1 MNGLCTKV
9 FAYIG
14 FVLIFLSI
22 SNCETKSAPA
32 PLAKKGLLDLRT
44 TPIETQDLIPLSGE
58 WEFYWEKF
66 ISPLDFPDDSLTIY
80 ENVPSAWNSYL
91 DSNQQPYP
99 RNGFASFKLR
109 LLLPPNAIQKNL
121 NIKIPEIASAY
132 KLYINGELVLEQGE
146 ISEIYRNTQARIK
159 PRILGIIGSES
170 QEIIFHISNYGYNDG
185 GFWSPIEIGFEEEI
199 QREHFLS
206 TSKEVFLFGSIM
218 IMGLYHIGFYF
229 FRRSEK
235 SILFFSIFCF
245 LIAIRTIVTGNRVFL
260 EVFPY
265 ISWENFYRLEYLS
278 FYAAPAP
285 FFMFV
290 RSLYKELMNHYFS
303 RFYVLISLAFV
314 PTVFFPV
321 NFYTKTVR
329 YFQILTLIGVL
340 YILWVII
347 KATLNKLQGARLF
360 LFGWIALAVSVIYDI
375 TIDILN
381 VRSFYFSSYGFI
393 VFIFS
398 QSLILSG
405 KFSKAFKASEDLSEE
420 LTNYKT
426 NLEKIISE
434 RIKDI
439 SFLNAL
445 TKEVNSSFDMNSI
458 LKNVYNYVKIEFGI
472 ESVWMLSVEKNENL
486 LRTTQWVGFEFLTDE
501 QKKVFQELT
510 IPLSPE
516 SGTLYRTY
524 NKKKIFY
531 LPRTKREVTQ
541 GLDRVI
547 IELLNLDSLLQIPL
561 VLQGEVVAILCATS
575 YSDALRLNKQELS
588 ILSSIADQIAGAVNN
603 SLLLQKT
610 IEAKKEAEIAT
621 REAEKLAEI
630 SKELSSDTSLE
641 KIFDKIA
648 DYLKSEFNLDY
659 HWLLLVDNNSNE
671 LYTRIFNDNNFT
683 PKKIKEKYL
692 KIRIPIVAESGS
704 LYATYTRQKPFYLS
718 KIPNRG
724 IAGYDKIIIEDM
736 ELKSFLQIPII
747 IKDKVEGIL
756 TMTDFNEKLKLS
768 NSDLKRVFRF
778 ASQIGGAIYGSD
790 LLNVAESERKKSNEL
805 LMNILPK
812 DVAEEL
818 KETGQVNPVQY
829 ESATI
834 LFTDFKGFTQ
844 IAETMSPNEL
854 ISQLDGAFLQF
865 DEISERFNLEK
876 LKTIGDSY
884 MCAGGIPTSNTT
896 HPFDVCLAALEIRSF
911 MDQVKF
917 MREKLGLPTWELRI
931 GIHTGSVIAGVIGKK
946 KFAYDIWGDTVNI
959 ASRMETAGEVG
970 KINISEATYNL
981 IKDVFDCVPRG
992 SVKVKNK
999 GEMGMYF
1006 LEGLNSKYSVK
1017 GEGRIPNKEFYLN
1030 IL

>member
-1 MNGLCTKV
+1 MNGTCKRALTYTLLL
-9 FAYIG
+9 F
-14 FVLIFLSI
+14 FLLILY
-22 SNCETKSAPA
+22 NCESKADPA
-32 PLAKKGLLDLRT
+32 PLAKNGILDLRI
-44 TPIETQDLIPLSGE
+44 TPFETQDLIPLNGK
-58 WEFYWEKF
+58 WEFYWNKF
-66 ISPLDFPDDSLTIY
+66 IPLENPTQDGITSFQ
-80 ENVPSAWNSYL
+80 NVPSSWNSYK
-91 DSNQQPYP
+91 DDNNQSYT
-99 RNGFASFKLR
+99 RHGFASYRLI

-132 KLYINGELVLEQGE
+132 KMYVNGELVIEQGE
-146 ISEIYRNTQARIK
+146 ISEIYRNTRARIK
-159 PRILGIIGSES
+159 PRILGIIGKES
-170 QEIIFHISNYGYNDG
+170 QEIIFHISNYAYNDG
-185 GFWSPIEIGFEEEI
+185 GFWSPIEIGFEEQV

-206 TSKEVFLFGSIM
+206 SSKEVFLFGSIM
-218 IMGLYHIGFYF
+218 IMCLYHIGFYF
-229 FRRSEK
+229 FRRTEK
-235 SILFFSIFCF
+235 SILYFSIFCF
-245 LIAIRTIVTGNRVFL
+245 LIAVRTIVTGNRVFL
-260 EVFPY
+260 EFFPY

-290 RSLYKELMNHYFS
+290 RSLYKEIMNRHIS

-321 NFYTKTVR
+321 NFFTKTVR
-329 YFQILTLIGVL
+329 YFQIITLFGVL
-340 YILWVII
+340 YILWIII
-347 KATLNKLQGARLF
+347 KATYKKYHGARMF
-360 LFGWIALAVSVIYDI
+360 LFGWIILAASVSYDI

-381 VRSFYFSSYGFI
+381 IRSVYISAYGFI
-393 VFIFS
+393 AFIFS
-398 QSLILSG
+398 QSLILSS
-405 KFSKAFKASEDLSEE
+405 KFSKAFKASEDLSDE
-420 LTNYKT
+420 LSNYKT

-439 SFLNAL
+439 SFLNSL
-445 TKEVNSSFDMNSI
+445 NKEVNSAFDLNSI
-458 LKNVYNYVKIEFGI
+458 LKNVYNYVREEFGI

-486 LRTTQWVGFEFLTDE
+486 LRTTQWVGFEFLTTE
-501 QKKVFQELT
+501 QKRVFHELT
-510 IPLSPE
+510 VPLIPE
-516 SGTLYRTY
+516 SGTLFRTF

-531 LPRTKREVTQ
+531 LPRINRENTQ
-541 GLDRVI
+541 GLDKVI

-561 VLQGEVVAILCATS
+561 VLQGEVVAVLCATS
-575 YSDALRLNKQELS
+575 YNDALRLTKQEIS

-610 IEAKKEAEIAT
+610 LEAKKEAEIAS

-630 SKELSSDTSLE
+630 SKDISSDTNLE
-641 KIFDKIA
+641 KVFDKIA
-648 DYLKSEFNLDY
+648 DYLKSEFNLNY
-659 HWLLLVDNNSNE
+659 HWLLLVDNKSNE
-671 LYTRIFNDNNFT
+671 LYTRIFNDNGFT
-683 PKKIKEKYL
+683 ANNIREKYL
-692 KIRIPIVAESGS
+692 KIRIPIVKESGS
-704 LYATYTRQKPFYLS
+704 LFATYTRKKPFFLP
-718 KIPNRG
+718 KIPTKG
-724 IAGYDKIIIEDM
+724 ITGYDKTIIEDM
-736 ELKSFLQIPII
+736 ALKSLLQIPII

-756 TMTDFNEKLKLS
+756 TMTNFNDNVKLS
-768 NSDLKRVFRF
+768 NKELKRVLRF

-790 LLNVAESERKKSNEL
+790 LLNVAEAERKKSNEL

-812 DVAEEL
+812 DVADEL

-844 IAETMSPNEL
+844 IAEQMTPNEL
-854 ISQLDGAFLQF
+854 IAQLDGAFLQF

-884 MCAGGIPTSNTT
+884 MCAGGIPVSNTS

-917 MREKLGLPTWELRI
+917 MRNKLGLPTWELRI

-970 KINISEATYNL
+970 RINISEATYHL
-981 IKDVFDCVPRG
+981 VSEVFECFPRG

-1006 LEGLNSKYSVK
+1006 LEGLKPKYSVK

-1030 IL
+1030 II